1 MYLPVHPLPFRC
13 TVPRLKKTV
22 VSIFPVLYWLPKY
35 SIWDYGM
42 PDLISGI
49 SVGIMHLPQGIGGIR
64 HGGMKYYCTLLNIYA
79 HCSTFCPL
87 TDFPISVNGDNC
99 VISSTGMA
107 YALLASL
114 PPVIGLYTSLYPALI
129 YIFFGTSRHISI
141 GKSRVRGIRGGFNP
155 ICNITTNCVQ
165 VRLLCSVSWWGV

>member
-1 MYLPVHPLPFRC
+1 MLFKQVPLLYLSVHPFPFRC
-13 TVPRLKKTV
+13 TVPTLKKTV
-22 VSIFPVLYWLPKY
+22 VSLFPVLYWLPKY

-49 SVGIMHLPQGIGGIR
+49 SVGIMHLPQGKERGKNGTNICIHGILIQYICKQR
-64 HGGMKYYCTLLNIYA
+64 DFVCT
-79 HCSTFCPL
+79 F
-87 TDFPISVNGDNC
+87 
-99 VISSTGMA
+99 TGMA

-141 GKSRVRGIRGGFNP
+141 GKRRARGFQGSFSPSFFIFY
-155 ICNITTNCVQ
+155 CVQ
-165 VRLLCSVSWWGV
+165 VHLLCSVSWWGV